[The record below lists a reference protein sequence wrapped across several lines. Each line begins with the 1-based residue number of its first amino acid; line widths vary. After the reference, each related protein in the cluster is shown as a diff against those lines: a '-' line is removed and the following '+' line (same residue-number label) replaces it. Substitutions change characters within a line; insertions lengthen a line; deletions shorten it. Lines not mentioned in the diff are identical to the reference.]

1 MTYYIYI
8 IECTDT
14 TLYTGV
20 TTDINKRLCEHKNK
34 TGAKYTRSHPP
45 AELKALWT
53 CEGRSAAQKLE
64 YAIKQLS
71 RENKLSL
78 ILNNNYFEKYFTEL
92 DTSLYNRTE
101 KAV

>member
-8 IECTDT
+8 IECTDG

-45 AELKALWT
+45 AELRAMWT
-53 CEGRSAAQKLE
+53 CEGRSDAQKLE
-64 YAIKQLS
+64 YRIKKLS
-71 RENKLSL
+71 RERKLAL
-78 ILNNNYFEKYFTEL
+78 ISDNNRFEEYLKEL
-92 DTSLYNRTE
+92 DRSRYKRTE

>member
-8 IECTDT
+8 IECTDG

-20 TTDINKRLCEHKNK
+20 TTDIDKRLCEHKNK

-45 AELKALWT
+45 AVLRALWT
-53 CEGRSAAQKLE
+53 CEGRSDAQKLE
-64 YAIKQLS
+64 YRIKRLPKE
-71 RENKLSL
+71 RKLAL